1 MTPGEVVMLHNHG
14 GLTFAEMGY
23 LEFVRWLYRR
33 GRISEGRP
41 GEPLNVPEYDATDE
55 TVYNHLP
62 QIRRAN
68 RIGYADS

>member
-1 MTPGEVVMLHNHG
+1 MTPHQCADLLDV
-14 GLTFAEMGY
+14 GLEPRQTD
-23 LEFVRWLYRR
+23 WLVFIKWLRRR
-33 GRISEGRP
+33 GEIGEGRP